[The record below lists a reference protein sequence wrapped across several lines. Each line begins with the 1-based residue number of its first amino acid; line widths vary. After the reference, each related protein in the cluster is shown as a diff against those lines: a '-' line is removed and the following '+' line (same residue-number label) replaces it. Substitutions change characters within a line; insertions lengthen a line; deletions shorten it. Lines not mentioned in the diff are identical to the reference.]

1 MNKEK
6 TVFILVG
13 APGAGKTTWAK
24 KQKIPLINIDIKRKI
39 IVGDWA
45 VNPSKDVKE
54 KAFSL
59 AVKEA
64 KEYLASGQSLI
75 WDGTNVKSDRRKIF
89 HSLVNYTDIFVAVVL
104 TTSLEECLRR
114 NMTRPGRIDE
124 SIIIDRFSNLEK
136 EPVKASEG
144 FTRIIYV

>member
-24 KQKIPLINIDIKRKI
+24 KQKIPLINIDIKRKTV
-39 IVGDWA
+39 VGDWA
-45 VNPSKDVKE
+45 INPSKDVKE

-64 KEYLASGQSLI
+64 KEYLANGQSLI
-75 WDGTNVKSDRRKIF
+75 WDGTNVKSDRREIL
-89 HSLVNYTDIFVAVVL
+89 HALANYADSFVAVVL
-104 TTSLEECLRR
+104 TTSLEKCLRR
-114 NMTRPGRIDE
+114 NMTRSGRIDE
-124 SIIIDRFSNLEK
+124 SIIIDRFNNLQEA
-136 EPVKASEG
+136 PVKASEE
-144 FTRIIYV
+144 FTKIIYV

>member
-24 KQKIPLINIDIKRKI
+24 KQKISLINIDIKRKTV
-39 IVGDWA
+39 VGDWA
-45 VNPSKDVKE
+45 INPPKDVKE

-64 KEYLASGQSLI
+64 KEYLMNCQSFI
-75 WDGTNVKSDRRKIF
+75 WDGTNVKSDRRKIL
-89 HSLVNYTDIFVAVVL
+89 HALADYADSFVAVVL
-104 TTSLEECLRR
+104 ITSLEECLRR
-114 NMTRPGRIDE
+114 NIVRSGRIDE
-124 SIIIDRFSNLEK
+124 AIIIDRFNNLRDK
-136 EPVKASEG
+136 PVQLSEG
-144 FTRIIYV
+144 FTRIIYI